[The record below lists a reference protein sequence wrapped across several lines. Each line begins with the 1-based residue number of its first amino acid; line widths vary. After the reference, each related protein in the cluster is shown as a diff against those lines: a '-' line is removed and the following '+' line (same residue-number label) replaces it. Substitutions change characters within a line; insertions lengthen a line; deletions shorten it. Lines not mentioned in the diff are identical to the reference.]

1 MKKTFSKFFA
11 TAAAVSMLAS
21 VSAVVNADEA
31 ALEYAT
37 EKCEHGVVI
46 TGVKDADEVNEIVIP
61 DEINGEAV
69 VGVADFAFA
78 DLDSLSKIWVSPTI
92 TLEHTGNA
100 AFVTKSALWD
110 YLQDEIGAEA
120 TKDEVVTYVANKV
133 YGEKEWTAE
142 ELADVEAK
150 INTKAALAG
159 VEFTEDMT
167 EAEIVEAIAVML
179 QNQDKMQLA
188 ETTADKLAIWET
200 TVTYDC
206 MAVVILKG
214 TEMDEYFANKEE
226 NLGMVVE
233 INGVTTLA
241 GDANKDGIINVRDA
255 AAIAA
260 ALANG
265 KVEELPGNGD
275 YNADDVVNVRDAAA
289 IAAALANGTIAK

>member
-31 ALEYAT
+31 AVEFET
-37 EKCEHGVVI
+37 EKCEHGVVV
-46 TGVKDADEVNEIVIP
+46 TGVKNGDEINEIVIP
-61 DEINGEAV
+61 SDINGEAV

-78 DLDSLSKIWVSPTI
+78 DLDKLSKIWVAPSL

-120 TKDEVVTYVANKV
+120 TKDEVITYVANQV

-142 ELADVEAK
+142 ELAEVEAK
-150 INTKAALAG
+150 INAKAALAG
-159 VEFTEDMT
+159 VTFTEDMSAD
-167 EAEIVEAIAVML
+167 EVVEAIAVML
-179 QNQDKMQLA
+179 QNEEAMNLA
-188 ETTADKLAIWET
+188 DTTKDMLAIWET

-206 MAVVILKG
+206 MTVVVLKG
-214 TEMDEYFANKEE
+214 TEMDEYFTNKEE
-226 NLGMVVE
+226 NLGMIVE
-233 INGVTTLA
+233 VNGTISAA
-241 GDANKDGIINVRDA
+241 GDANKDGTINVRDA

-265 KVEELPGNGD
+265 KVDELPGNGD
-275 YNADDVVNVRDAAA
+275 YNGDDVVNVRDAAA
-289 IAAALANGTIAK
+289 IAAALANGTL